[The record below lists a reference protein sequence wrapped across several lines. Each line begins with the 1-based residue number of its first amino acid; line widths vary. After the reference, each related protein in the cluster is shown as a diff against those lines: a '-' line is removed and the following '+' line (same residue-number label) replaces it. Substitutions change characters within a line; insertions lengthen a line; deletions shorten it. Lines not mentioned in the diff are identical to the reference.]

1 MLENLEMP
9 NTTHSISV
17 IIPAYNQAY
26 YVSQAIQSVLGQ
38 TNPNFEL
45 IVVDDGS
52 TDESPQILSQFQDPR
67 IRVISQ
73 PNRGLAAA
81 RNTGLRESSAPLI
94 ALLDSDDYFLPDK
107 LAIQSEYLL
116 QHPEI
121 GMVGGGIQI
130 VNHAGE
136 ILKQIINKPDG
147 LDLKGLLFANPFV
160 PSSIMIRRQWFGR
173 VGTFDEN
180 LRACEDWDMWLRL
193 ASAGCRFAWIEQLV
207 VAYRYHQ
214 GQMTRESDRMRKA
227 IISVLNKFFS
237 QPELPETFMGYKDVA
252 YASGLVNAAAFAY
265 HCHQVEKGQRD
276 LAEAIC
282 LNPVLAE
289 NKYQRLVDK
298 LISWSYDPRTAKPAD
313 FLRRVIAYP
322 PLGHPGLRR
331 QLRRAMADVLLE
343 PVLLCAR
350 QNRREY
356 RWDLLKVIQNKPDW
370 LLNRGVLRILMDA
383 WLPAQ
388 NNSKEMSV

>member
-1 MLENLEMP
+1 LENLEMP
-9 NTTHSISV
+9 KNTHSISV
-17 IIPAYNQAY
+17 IIPAYNQADY
-26 YVSQAIQSVLGQ
+26 LSQAIQSVLGQ
-38 TNPNFEL
+38 TNPNVEL
-45 IVVDDGS
+45 VVVNDGS
-52 TDESPQILSQFQDPR
+52 TDETPQILSKFQDPR

-147 LDLKGLLFANPFV
+147 LDLQGLLFANPFV

-180 LRACEDWDMWLRL
+180 LRACEDWDMWLRIGY
-193 ASAGCRFAWIEQLV
+193 AGCLFAWVDYPVI
-207 VAYRYHQ
+207 AYRQHQ
-214 GQMTRESDRMRKA
+214 GQMTREPERMRKA
-227 IISVLNKFFS
+227 IFTVLDKFFQ
-237 QPELPETFMGYKDVA
+237 QPDIPENIYNLKDEVYAIGYLHSAA
-252 YASGLVNAAAFAY
+252 YAYHANQFSNGQNYIREAFHY
-265 HCHQVEKGQRD
+265 CPPLRD
-276 LAEAIC
+276 QHYKR
-282 LNPVLAE
+282 V
-289 NKYQRLVDK
+289 VD
-298 LISWSYDPRTAKPAD
+298 IFAGWSEDPRTAEPAD
-313 FLRRVIAYP
+313 FLQRVIAYP

-343 PVLLCAR
+343 PVFLCAR

-356 RWDLLKVIQNKPDW
+356 RWDLLKVILNKPDW
-370 LLNRGVLRILMDA
+370 LLNRGVLRVLMDA

-388 NNSKEMSV
+388 NNSSEMSV